1 MWSFKEEDPPNGA
14 DGQFER
20 HDFEGSRSL
29 NLLGGLIDPPADPPG
44 TESFAIEVTNVSLYA
59 AIDIVAAIYRAFKKN
74 WTMFY

>member
-20 HDFEGSRSL
+20 HDFQGSRSL

-44 TESFAIEVTNVSLYA
+44 TESFAIEVTDVS
-59 AIDIVAAIYRAFKKN
+59 
-74 WTMFY
+74 